1 MKSITEPCH
10 QHGKGARLDAPLSIP
25 VSPARSLTKGLA
37 GIALLL
43 LWLAMLT
50 ALPAAAQTAA
60 GETTAADLAAG
71 LALYQERCANCHGPQ
86 GMGDGELS
94 GSLPRTPRSLV
105 DPDFQH
111 TAVPFN
117 LFLTI
122 TNGILEAGMPPF
134 GPESSNPLSEAD
146 RWRLVAAI
154 YALGADEVTLAVGEE
169 LYQTSCQECHGSD
182 GRELATADLTDALF
196 WAEQSNAQI
205 LAALA
210 AADIAEHEF
219 ELGDADGRALLPY
232 LRRTFAEP
240 LGIMAPLPLASIG
253 GQVTN
258 GSSGEP
264 LTGAGAEARLR
275 AFTTELEVALDLTVA
290 VDTGGRYQFELE
302 NQAAP
307 GWFYRVTVLYNGL
320 EFNSVFDQISRQNPA
335 LELPVTVF
343 ETTTDSQVIR
353 IDQLHII
360 VDFVPGFMRVG
371 QLYSFTNTGT
381 AVYVGPTGDAVNGS
395 VVVVVP
401 ANAEDVFFERALGGM
416 EQFVP
421 VRELTVSGNEYAY
434 TLPLRPGQGSLNL
447 LVQYVVPYDSSVT
460 LRHPLRYD
468 TQGINMVLPA
478 DDALRLG
485 SEGNWQQQEQAQFGQ
500 GTFRTYSGTPRAAG
514 NEFVL
519 SLRGRPSLVLGADG
533 QPVAARDQTVEL
545 LLGGAAL
552 LLVVAAGA
560 YVWQQRQQ
568 AKSGADYEDETLEE
582 EFDEEFEEGYDEYL
596 EEEQREGDG
605 FDPAELLEA
614 IADLDASFEAGEI
627 SEKLYT
633 RQRQALKEALKAAYK
648 P

>member
-1 MKSITEPCH
+1 MRSITEPCH
-10 QHGKGARLDAPLSIP
+10 QHGKGARQDAPLSFPI
-25 VSPARSLTKGLA
+25 SPAHILAKGIL
-37 GIALLL
+37 GVGLLL
-43 LWLAMLT
+43 LLLAT
-50 ALPAAAQTAA
+50 IIVSTAAAQSTA
-60 GETTAADLAAG
+60 GETAAADLAAG

-134 GPESSNPLSEAD
+134 GPDSSNPLSEAD

-169 LYQTSCQECHGSD
+169 IYQTSCQECHGPD

-205 LAALA
+205 LATLA

-219 ELGDADGRALLPY
+219 ELGDADGRALLHY
-232 LRRTFAEP
+232 LRNRFAEP

-275 AFTTELEVALDLTVA
+275 AFTTELEVALDLTVP

-447 LVQYVVPYDSSVT
+447 LVQYVVPYESSAT
-460 LRHPLRYD
+460 LRHALPYD

-478 DDALRLG
+478 DNALRLG

-500 GTFRTYSGTPRAAG
+500 GTFRTYSGAPLGAG
-514 NEFVL
+514 SEFVL

-533 QPVAARDQTVEL
+533 QPVADRDQTVEL

-552 LLVVAAGA
+552 LLVIAAGA

-568 AKSGADYEDETLEE
+568 GAADEEYDEDALEE
-582 EFDEEFEEGYDEYL
+582 GFEEGLDEDL
-596 EEEQREGDG
+596 EEVFEEEQQESEP
-605 FDPAELLEA
+605 FNPTELLEA